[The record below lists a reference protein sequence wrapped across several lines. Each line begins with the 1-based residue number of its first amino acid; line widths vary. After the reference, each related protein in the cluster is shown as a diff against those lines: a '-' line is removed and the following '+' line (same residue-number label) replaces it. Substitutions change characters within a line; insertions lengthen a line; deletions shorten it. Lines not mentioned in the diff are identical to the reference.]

1 MSLYHLKIKNGT
13 SKLAS
18 AIKYYG
24 HQLRINK
31 FSSSIFGRTYK
42 QEREEDYK
50 EGINYVLDYGD
61 NQIKYKNHLMR
72 IKIEKVGEVND
83 EYAHAQVFP
92 TEVDIYLTNVD
103 PELKK
108 DENLEDHEFY
118 HKIIDEFIND
128 AKEYYHEKV
137 LDLDTGDSKLITI
150 HMFDEYWE
158 TLCRR
163 EPRNIDTVHLDGM
176 ETETLEYIKK
186 FLLPETK
193 KSYKEKG
200 IPYKKNILM
209 EGYPGTGK
217 TSLIFAI
224 ASELKY
230 NVAFLNFN
238 KDVDDNAFMRAIR
251 RLPKNSILVL
261 EDIDVLFK
269 ERKDNDSHKH
279 IITFSALLNTLDGLA
294 FKQDMITIMT
304 TNYECNLDSALKRP
318 GRVDKVIHFDF
329 AQESQVKNMFSK
341 FFPDNM
347 KQFKDFYKLIKRL
360 KFTTAI
366 LQQYFIWHMENTY
379 EDLIK
384 EENITEFKELCS
396 KNNYDKKLDLYS

>member
-13 SKLAS
+13 SKLAL
-18 AIKYYG
+18 AVKYYG
-24 HQLRINK
+24 YQLRTNK
-31 FSSSIFGRTYK
+31 YCSSIFGRTYK
-42 QEREEDYK
+42 QERDEDFEEQ
-50 EGINYVLDYGD
+50 INYVLNYG
-61 NQIKYKNHLMR
+61 NNNILYKNNSLR
-72 IKIEKVGEVND
+72 IDISKVDGALD
-83 EYAHAQVFP
+83 EYAHTSVFP
-92 TEVDIYLTNVD
+92 TEVDIHLDRVN

-108 DENLEDHEFY
+108 DEKLQDYEFY
-118 HKIIDEFIND
+118 YNIVDELIND

-137 LDLDTGDSKLITI
+137 LDLETQNTKLITI

-163 EPRNIDTVHLDGM
+163 EPRKIDTVHLDGM

-217 TSLIFAI
+217 TSLIFSL
-224 ASELKY
+224 ASELNY

-269 ERKDNDSHKH
+269 ERKSNDSHKH

-329 AQESQVKNMFSK
+329 AKESQVNNMFDK
-341 FFPDNM
+341 FFPDN
-347 KQFKDFYKLIKRL
+347 KEQFKDFYKLIKRL

-379 EDLIK
+379 EELVK
-384 EENITEFKELCS
+384 EENITEFKELCG

>member
-13 SKLAS
+13 SKLAL
-18 AIKYYG
+18 AVKYYG
-24 HQLRINK
+24 YLLRTNK
-31 FSSSIFGRTYK
+31 YSSSIFGRTYK
-42 QEREEDYK
+42 QEREEEYE
-50 EGINYVLDYGD
+50 EGINYVLDYGH
-61 NQIKYKNHLMR
+61 NNITFNNHSMR
-72 IKIEKVGEVND
+72 ILISKVGDAID
-83 EYAHAQVFP
+83 EYAHNQVFP
-92 TEVDIYLTNVD
+92 TEVDIYLENVD

-108 DENLEDHEFY
+108 DEKLQDYDFY
-118 HKIIDEFIND
+118 HKIIDEFIKE

-137 LDLDTGDSKLITI
+137 LDIETRNTKLITI

-163 EPRNIDTVHLDGM
+163 EPRKIDTVHLDGM

-217 TSLIFAI
+217 TSLIFSL

-251 RLPKNSILVL
+251 RLPKKSILVL

-269 ERKDNDSHKH
+269 ERKTNDSFKN
-279 IITFSALLNTLDGLA
+279 IISFSALLNTLDGLA

-329 AQESQVKNMFSK
+329 AKESQVRNMFSK
-341 FFPDNM
+341 FFPDNIE
-347 KQFKDFYKLIKRL
+347 QFKDFYKLIKRM

-366 LQQYFIWHMENTY
+366 LQQYFIWHMENKY
-379 EDLIK
+379 EELIK
-384 EENITEFKELCS
+384 EENINEFKELCG